1 MNTNIMQVISF
12 KYTPATYSILCLT
25 LPMYAANIQ
34 NMNSAGSKLGW
45 QWDIKAITWYENDKL
60 DESYKVSKIC
70 IKRSQ
75 ILIIFILRI
84 FVVVARVSFPNGQL
98 HTGNIHVGSALDTH
112 KIPTHKRFKRMLFIR
127 TKHNIR
133 MLAIILG
140 SNFWTHNT
148 ILLKKFMH
156 GFVHVHYIL
165 TTAKFELK
173 MMERTS
179 HANTGSSVW
188 CCCDTEI
195 RST

>member
-1 MNTNIMQVISF
+1 MNTNIMQVISL

-148 ILLKKFMH
+148 ILYIFLCMALSMYITFLQLQSLNSRWWKELHMQTQVHLCDVAVTLK
-156 GFVHVHYIL
+156 
-165 TTAKFELK
+165 
-173 MMERTS
+173 
-179 HANTGSSVW
+179 
-188 CCCDTEI
+188 
-195 RST
+195 